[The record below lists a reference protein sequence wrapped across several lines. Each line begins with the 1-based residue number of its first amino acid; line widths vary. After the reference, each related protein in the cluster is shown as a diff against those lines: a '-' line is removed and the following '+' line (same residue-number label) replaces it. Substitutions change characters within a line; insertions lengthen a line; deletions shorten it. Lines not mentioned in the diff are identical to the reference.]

1 MSGQVEEPIR
11 TFAFVDM
18 AGYTALTEQH
28 GDVGAAD
35 CAQRF
40 YAMAESALRDDAR
53 IVKRIGD
60 AVMLTSVAPAGCIRS
75 IFAMLERADA
85 EPSFL
90 GLRAGL
96 CAGPAVERDNDYFG
110 GAVNLAARIGAHA
123 RAGEILCNERVA
135 GAARVEN
142 LCRVVLLGE
151 VALKNIAHPVSVWSL
166 LPAAITGTTSD
177 PIDPVCRMRVK
188 TPAVSLRFAN
198 ATFVFCSDA
207 CAERFRHEPAAFVSG
222 DLDPDGGRR

>member
-1 MSGQVEEPIR
+1 MTRSEDEPVR

-28 GDVGAAD
+28 GDIDAAD

-40 YAMAESALRDDAR
+40 YAMAESTLRDDAR

-60 AVMLTSVAPAGCIRS
+60 AVMLTSQVPAPCVLS
-75 IFAMLERADA
+75 IFAMLARASA
-85 EPSFL
+85 EPQFL

-96 CAGPAVERDNDYFG
+96 SAGPAVERGGDYFG

-123 RAGEILCNERVA
+123 RAGEVLCNEIVA
-135 GAARVEN
+135 VAATKEN

-151 VALKNIAHPVSVWSL
+151 VALKNIAHPVGVWSL
-166 LPAAITGTTSD
+166 LANATTTATPADA
-177 PIDPVCRMRVK
+177 IDPVCRMHVR
-188 TPAVSLRFAN
+188 TPTVSLRFDGI
-198 ATFVFCSDA
+198 TFAFCSDA
-207 CAERFRHEPAAFVSG
+207 CADRFRLEPSAF
-222 DLDPDGGRR
+222 LDADSLGRRR

>member
-1 MSGQVEEPIR
+1 MTQDEPVR

-28 GDVGAAD
+28 GDVDAAE
-35 CAQRF
+35 CALRF

-60 AVMLTSVAPAGCIRS
+60 AVMLTSVRPAASVLS
-75 IFAMLERADA
+75 IFAMLARAAA
-85 EPSFL
+85 EPQFL

-96 CAGPAVERDNDYFG
+96 CAGPAVERDGDYFG

-123 RAGEILCNERVA
+123 RAGEVLCNEIVA
-135 GAARVEN
+135 NAATAEH

-151 VALKNIAHPVSVWSL
+151 VALKNIAHPVGVWSL
-166 LPAAITGTTSD
+166 LSMTTTRDAPADA
-177 PIDPVCRMRVK
+177 IDPVCRMHVRA
-188 TPAVSLRFAN
+188 PAVSLRFDGT
-198 ATFVFCSDA
+198 TFVFCSDA
-207 CAERFRHEPAAFVSG
+207 CADRFRLEPSAFVVEDAGSTG
-222 DLDPDGGRR
+222 KTR